1 MRIIPDPTGIIFFG
15 IETTRGEIPVM
26 KILIVDDEPELLEQ
40 LRRIL
45 AGQRYTV
52 ESVLDGEAALDRVF
66 ETSFDLIILDIM
78 LPKID
83 GFSLLKEIR
92 GADIKTPVLML
103 TAKSGVNDRVKGL
116 NLGADDYLA
125 KPFSVE
131 ELVARVGAILRR
143 YGNHADPVLQAGD
156 LKLDTIRREVT
167 RAGIPIELT
176 PKEFSILE
184 FLLYNK
190 NRVISRFNL
199 AERVWGDSFDTFSMS
214 NFMDVHIKN
223 LRAKIGD
230 AGGMS
235 FIQTIRGVGYVIRDP
250 DA

>member
-1 MRIIPDPTGIIFFG
+1 
-15 IETTRGEIPVM
+15 M

-45 AGQRYTV
+45 VDRRYVVETV
-52 ESVLDGEAALDRVF
+52 KDGESALDRLF
-66 ETSFDLIILDIM
+66 ETPFDLIILDIM
-78 LPKID
+78 LPRID
-83 GFSLLKEIR
+83 GFSLLKELR

-131 ELVARVGAILRR
+131 ELIARVGAILRR
-143 YGNHADPVLQAGD
+143 YGNLADPVLQVGD
-156 LKLDTIRREVT
+156 LKLNTIRREVT
-167 RAGIPIELT
+167 REGHLIELT
-176 PKEFSILE
+176 PKEFAVLE

-199 AERVWGDSFDTFSMS
+199 AERVWGDNFDTFSMS

-230 AGGMS
+230 AAGTS

-250 DA
+250 EA

>member
-1 MRIIPDPTGIIFFG
+1 
-15 IETTRGEIPVM
+15 M

-40 LRRIL
+40 LREIL
-45 AGQRYTV
+45 EGCRYIV
-52 ESVLDGEAALDRVF
+52 ETAMDGEAALDRLF
-66 ETSFDLIILDIM
+66 DSPFDLIILDIM

-83 GFSLLKEIR
+83 GFSLLREIR
-92 GADIKTPVLML
+92 GAGIETPVLML

-116 NLGADDYLA
+116 NLGADDYLP

-131 ELVARVGAILRR
+131 ELIARVGAILRR
-143 YGNHADPVLQAGD
+143 YGNLADPVLRVGD
-156 LKLDTIRREVT
+156 LTLDTVLRDVT
-167 RAGIPIELT
+167 KAGRPIELT

-190 NRVISRFNL
+190 NRVVSRFNL

-230 AGGMS
+230 TGS
-235 FIQTIRGVGYVIRDP
+235 QCLIRTIRGVGYVIRDTE
-250 DA
+250 A